1 MRRAARIQQLQ
12 ESIARRA
19 LARIGTSADV
29 RILQIV
35 RTGPV
40 ITVATEQ
47 PGEYFAYGVDS
58 FRLPTPAE
66 TDPEQTD
73 PIDPTHWLLADQ
85 YGGHG
90 ADEVDRMMSSAV
102 AYAATFRDLYKSEPA
117 VRTYGGAQ

>member
-1 MRRAARIQQLQ
+1 MTHTARIRQLL

-19 LARIGTSADV
+19 LDRIGTAPDV
-29 RILQIV
+29 RILQVV

-58 FRLPTPAE
+58 FRLPTPDE
-66 TDPEQTD
+66 TDLDQVD
-73 PIDPTHWLLADQ
+73 PIDPSHWLLADQ

-90 ADEVDRMMSSAV
+90 LDEVDDMMAKAV
-102 AYAATFRDLYKSEPA
+102 TYADTLRSLYVTVPA
-117 VRTYGGAQ
+117 SGGAR